1 MRIMNLVLCDDGKND
16 KTIRALA
23 SDGKLYDI
31 ADISKDLFDIL
42 VATRIRED
50 LQVDG
55 NVTLKTA
62 LNIASGGTGA
72 TSPAAAANTLKLY
85 GLRER
90 TALPEGIDLNNYTT
104 TGNYCSLSN
113 AISKTLKNSPTS
125 NAFIMTVFT
134 SNGGDH
140 EYTVNGEY
148 IYIGQEIKEFNTGVT
163 FFRMFDGYSG
173 TWYNWSSTYSDRNIP
188 LLSNLSGTLP
198 TNKGG
203 TGATTASDALANL
216 GGLPKSYAG
225 LVSLW
230 YGSQGSGTITI
241 PNARLYNSL
250 LFVGSPGSGETL
262 TSLVLGGTFTGS
274 YQLTSNEAYLVLK
287 LSNSGNNTVVQV
299 DASAYNGYLS
309 YVFGIV
315 RTT

>member
-55 NVTLKTA
+55 A
-62 LNIASGGTGA
+62 LQGIEALIPRGKINASTR
-72 TSPAAAANTLKLY
+72 PIIFV
-85 GLRER
+85 
-90 TALPEGIDLNNYTT
+90 PM
-104 TGNYCSLSN
+104 
-113 AISKTLKNSPTS
+113 ISYSIIEPNHQTKEYLKNWLKWVCTNYPNRFDVT
-125 NAFIMTVFT
+125 FIGPCMPN
-134 SNGGDH
+134 S
-140 EYTVNGEY
+140 
-148 IYIGQEIKEFNTGVT
+148 TGVAICLIYNTSIVNSEGLPQYACGQYTGVDGPVYT
-163 FFRMFDGYSG
+163 FG
-173 TWYNWSSTYSDRNIP
+173 TNAYNFYFAQSTHSIP
-188 LLSNLSGTLP
+188 WDSVTGKPSVFP
-198 TNKGG
+198 VSQGG
-203 TGATTASDALANL
+203 TGATTASAALANL

-225 LVSLW
+225 LVRLW

>member
-1 MRIMNLVLCDDGKND
+1 MNLVLCDDGKND

-55 NVTLKTA
+55 A
-62 LNIASGGTGA
+62 LQGIEALIPRGKINASTR
-72 TSPAAAANTLKLY
+72 PIIFV
-85 GLRER
+85 
-90 TALPEGIDLNNYTT
+90 PM
-104 TGNYCSLSN
+104 
-113 AISKTLKNSPTS
+113 ISYSIIEPNHQTKEYLKNWLKWVCTNYPNRFDVT
-125 NAFIMTVFT
+125 FIGPCMPN
-134 SNGGDH
+134 S
-140 EYTVNGEY
+140 
-148 IYIGQEIKEFNTGVT
+148 TGVT
-163 FFRMFDGYSG
+163 ICLIYNTSIVNSEGLPQYACGQYTGVDGPVYTFG
-173 TWYNWSSTYSDRNIP
+173 TNAYNFYFAQSTHSIP
-188 LLSNLSGTLP
+188 WDSVTGKPSVFP
-198 TNKGG
+198 VSQGG
-203 TGATTASDALANL
+203 TGATTASAALANL

-225 LVSLW
+225 LVRLW